1 MNDKELIGKVHS
13 AVYHQCRSRGYAAP
27 VDVLT
32 DVGYLSKQD
41 YENWRYGR
49 VDYLERVCKVNLS
62 KLSLIMREMRSYA
75 AKASLKPSFCYY
87 KRWGTKKKNGQGRK
101 PVIPLRFIKSGNP
114 EIERRYASHY
124 VDAKRV
130 GQLKEERAARLAD
143 QPSVSP
149 DGSPD
154 GGGASNS

>member
-13 AVYHQCRSRGYAAP
+13 AVYHQCKNRGFAAP
-27 VDVLT
+27 VDVLM

-75 AKASLKPSFCYY
+75 SKAGLKPSFCYY

-101 PVIPLRFIKSGNP
+101 PVIPLRFSKSGNP
-114 EIERRYASHY
+114 EIERRYATHY
-124 VDAKRV
+124 VDIKRTD
-130 GQLKEERAARLAD
+130 QLKAERAAKVEN
-143 QPSVSP
+143 QPEA
-149 DGSPD
+149 SPD

>member
-13 AVYHQCRSRGYAAP
+13 AVYHQCKSRGYAAP
-27 VDVLT
+27 VDVLM

-49 VDYLERVCKVNLS
+49 VDFLERVCKVNRS
-62 KLSLIMREMRSYA
+62 KLSLILREMRSYA
-75 AKASLKPSFCYY
+75 AKAGLKPSFCYY
-87 KRWGTKKKNGQGRK
+87 KRWGTKKKNGRGRK
-101 PVIPLRFIKSGNP
+101 PVIPLLFCKSGNP
-114 EIERRYASHY
+114 EIERRYATHY

-130 GQLKEERAARLAD
+130 IQLKEERAARLAD